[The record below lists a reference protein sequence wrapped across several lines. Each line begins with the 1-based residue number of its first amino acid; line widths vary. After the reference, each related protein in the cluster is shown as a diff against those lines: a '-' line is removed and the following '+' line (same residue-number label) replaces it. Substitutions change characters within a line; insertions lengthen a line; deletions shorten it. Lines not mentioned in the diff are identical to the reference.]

1 MKTLLAAPLA
11 ALTILL
17 SACGGG
23 TSGPNGTYTLDV
35 DTMMKSMDVP
45 AEQRKMMEPMLKS
58 MKMQMQFRSDGTFD
72 GTFEMPMAGKD
83 TIKGTWKLD
92 GKKLSMTGT
101 SSKTKKEETKTGTFE
116 NGKITIDPDK
126 DGDPTMV
133 LVKK

>member
-17 SACGGG
+17 CACGGG
-23 TSGPNGTYTLDV
+23 NSGPSGTYALDV
-35 DTMMKSMDVP
+35 DAMIKSMDVP
-45 AEQRKMMEPMLKS
+45 EEQRKMMEPMLKT
-58 MKMQMQFRSDGTFD
+58 MKMQMQFSGDGTFN
-72 GTFEMPMAGKD
+72 GEFNSPMGGKD

-101 SSKTKKEETKTGTFE
+101 SAKTKKEETKTGTFE
-116 NGKITIDPDK
+116 NGKITIDPEK
-126 DGDPTMV
+126 AGDPSMV